1 MSAKLRH
8 VTTLLNYDLIKNLEL
23 TATYQGRD
31 VGRGP
36 GPSAAAAAAAAVGT
50 GGGGVVIDLSFR
62 VAAAEER
69 RASAH
74 LGKYQKVGSR
84 DG

>member
-1 MSAKLRH
+1 MIR
-8 VTTLLNYDLIKNLEL
+8 NLEL
-23 TATYQGRD
+23 TATYQVRD
-31 VGRGP
+31 VERGP
-36 GPSAAAAAAAAVGT
+36 GPSAAAAAAAAAVGT
-50 GGGGVVIDLSFR
+50 GGGGVGIDLSFR

-84 DG
+84 DGQSRMHDTN

>member
-1 MSAKLRH
+1 MIR
-8 VTTLLNYDLIKNLEL
+8 NLEL

-50 GGGGVVIDLSFR
+50 GGGVGIDLSFR